1 MGVCSTIEKKVNT
14 YPSPYSLDLSTM
26 MNSWSK
32 IKFTSLPDKGILFN
46 NNAKVVVNEKYSPFV
61 IRYEFTEYGYVS
73 SFGYSVSGCTGMI
86 NFIVCNQFCK
96 SCDSTDFCTEC
107 QDGYAFVDGD
117 HSECININDIDSNY
131 YKKGNE
137 YFSCHQ
143 SCVSCKYGGTNESNN
158 CEECDDSFSNYAIKD
173 LGKHCLNG
181 CGGDFPKLKGD
192 GSDECVSSCGGNGK
206 FDYKGD
212 CYDSCNITQ
221 ITYNNKCLDNCEE
234 IGFLQKGSNNE
245 CMPNCDQDYP
255 YLSSDEKS
263 CLTQCDDDHHY
274 IDKNNK
280 CSVSCIE
287 FQYHKENEYQC
298 LSSCESA
305 LLFYYGDET
314 ICVSNCKDDF
324 PLEIRFVN
332 GTKKC
337 VDDCSIAPYLYKDG
351 NKCISSCENE
361 SLNQLSYNYECISE
375 CPPLTKP
382 VNYECISKLIP
393 PSNKD
398 QEYIS
403 SDISKDEL
411 LDNLDQTILDLI
423 RIGVGIK
430 GDDYYLEVYP
440 SDAPF
445 PENANSSKIN
455 MEQCI
460 SLLKQKNNIPNE
472 DSLIIAKI
480 DIDREPSTITKQVE
494 YKVYT
499 KEGTPLNTDVCS
511 VINIDISYPLSDI
524 DLTKGEFL
532 INQGID
538 IYNISD
544 PFYNDVCFIY
554 AENGTDF
561 TLNQRRELIYEN
573 ISFCEENCNYEGID
587 YNISKVLCSCYEKSS
602 FDNTITNKPL
612 VNNQQF
618 SQLPITT
625 LEIAKCY
632 KDILNWNN
640 VKDNI
645 GFWLYGSVETVS
657 LIIVI
662 IGFLKEISKIMMN
675 MNKIIKTN
683 PPNISEFNSENTSKG
698 IILSTNSLDEK
709 PRKLSIEQTIHSVIE
724 YSMLYPIH
732 VDYYPY
738 PLALLSEGRSMIAI
752 LISIMKHY
760 FFLLNSIL
768 TPSHFTLITINI
780 SFYLFYI
787 TILIGLNS
795 LFFTS
800 ELIKKNRI
808 FYLPLLSFIC
818 GMIIYRITL
827 YFVDFRMKFIT
838 VTYEIKA
845 KDRREI
851 LIDTLYSKF
860 KRNSI
865 ISIIVI
871 LIVIFFLWYYETIF
885 CSIFHES
892 QVEWIK
898 YGGISFCYYVII
910 MMFISISTFGLK
922 MIGIRV
928 RSRSMYNAYLFTFR
942 IFSIN

>member
-1 MGVCSTIEKKVNT
+1 M
-14 YPSPYSLDLSTM
+14 
-26 MNSWSK
+26 
-32 IKFTSLPDKGILFN
+32 
-46 NNAKVVVNEKYSPFV
+46 
-61 IRYEFTEYGYVS
+61 
-73 SFGYSVSGCTGMI
+73 
-86 NFIVCNQFCK
+86 
-96 SCDSTDFCTEC
+96 
-107 QDGYAFVDGD
+107 
-117 HSECININDIDSNY
+117 
-131 YKKGNE
+131 
-137 YFSCHQ
+137 
-143 SCVSCKYGGTNESNN
+143 
-158 CEECDDSFSNYAIKD
+158 
-173 LGKHCLNG
+173 NG
-181 CGGDFPKLKGD
+181 CSGDFPKLKGD
-192 GSDECVSSCGGNGK
+192 GSDECVSSCGGNGQ

-255 YLSSDEKS
+255 YLSSEEKS

-305 LLFYYGDET
+305 HLLYYGDET

-382 VNYECISKLIP
+382 VNYECVSKLIL

-411 LDNLDQTILDLI
+411 FDNLDQTILDLI

-524 DLTKGEFL
+524 ELTKGEFF
-532 INQGID
+532 IKQGID

-618 SQLPITT
+618 SKLPITT

-632 KDILNWNN
+632 KEIFNWNN

-709 PRKLSIEQTIHSVIE
+709 PRKLSIDEQTIHSVIE

-795 LFFTS
+795 IFFTS

-871 LIVIFFLWYYETIF
+871 LIVTFFLWYYETIF

-910 MMFISISTFGLK
+910 MMFISLITFGLK
-922 MIGIRV
+922 MIGIRA
-928 RSRSMYNAYLFTFR
+928 RSRNMYNAYLFTFR
-942 IFSIN
+942 IFSIH

>member
-1 MGVCSTIEKKVNT
+1 M
-14 YPSPYSLDLSTM
+14 
-26 MNSWSK
+26 
-32 IKFTSLPDKGILFN
+32 
-46 NNAKVVVNEKYSPFV
+46 
-61 IRYEFTEYGYVS
+61 
-73 SFGYSVSGCTGMI
+73 
-86 NFIVCNQFCK
+86 
-96 SCDSTDFCTEC
+96 
-107 QDGYAFVDGD
+107 
-117 HSECININDIDSNY
+117 
-131 YKKGNE
+131 
-137 YFSCHQ
+137 
-143 SCVSCKYGGTNESNN
+143 
-158 CEECDDSFSNYAIKD
+158 
-173 LGKHCLNG
+173 
-181 CGGDFPKLKGD
+181 
-192 GSDECVSSCGGNGK
+192 
-206 FDYKGD
+206 
-212 CYDSCNITQ
+212 
-221 ITYNNKCLDNCEE
+221 
-234 IGFLQKGSNNE
+234 
-245 CMPNCDQDYP
+245 
-255 YLSSDEKS
+255 
-263 CLTQCDDDHHY
+263 
-274 IDKNNK
+274 
-280 CSVSCIE
+280 
-287 FQYHKENEYQC
+287 
-298 LSSCESA
+298 
-305 LLFYYGDET
+305 
-314 ICVSNCKDDF
+314 
-324 PLEIRFVN
+324 
-332 GTKKC
+332 
-337 VDDCSIAPYLYKDG
+337 
-351 NKCISSCENE
+351 
-361 SLNQLSYNYECISE
+361 SYNYECISE